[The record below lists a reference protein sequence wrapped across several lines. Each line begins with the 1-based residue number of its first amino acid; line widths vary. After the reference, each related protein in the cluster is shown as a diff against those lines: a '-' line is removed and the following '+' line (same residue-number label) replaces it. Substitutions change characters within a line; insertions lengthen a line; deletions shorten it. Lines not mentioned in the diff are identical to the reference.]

1 MPRARAQARAR
12 FPTGVQ
18 IKTSEILSGKGIDL
32 HYGSSQAVRGASIA
46 LRRGEVTAI
55 TGQSGSGKSSLL
67 YCLAGVLPVANGE
80 VRFEGR
86 LLGEL
91 DDEELSALRRDRFGF
106 VFQYG
111 ELLPELTVEENTA
124 LPLRLAGQ
132 RKAPALAAAGE
143 VLGRLGLADLRD
155 RRPSQVSGGRA
166 SALLSL
172 GLSCTG
178 PQWSSPTSRLARS
191 TVKTRPLCSRS
202 SSSWPV
208 RRARLSY
215 SSRTIRQSR
224 LKRTTATRCPTAFSP
239 RESRVRH
246 EGTPPGAEAAVR
258 KRTR

>member
-1 MPRARAQARAR
+1 MPRARAQARVR
-12 FPTGVQ
+12 FPLGVQ

-32 HYGSSQAVRGASIA
+32 RYGASQAVRGASIA

-86 LLGEL
+86 LLGDL

-143 VLGRLGLADLRD
+143 VLGRLGLADLRE
-155 RRPSQVSGGRA
+155 RRPSQVSGGQSQRVAVARA
-166 SALLSL
+166 LVHRPAVVFADEPTGSL
-172 GLSCTG
+172 DSENAATVLKEFLE
-178 PQWSSPTSRLARS
+178 LARS
-191 TVKTRPLCSRS
+191 QGTAVLLVTHDSAVAAQADSRYTMS
-202 SSSWPV
+202 DGV
-208 RRARLSY
+208 LTARE
-215 SSRTIRQSR
+215 Q
-224 LKRTTATRCPTAFSP
+224 
-239 RESRVRH
+239 
-246 EGTPPGAEAAVR
+246 GAS
-258 KRTR
+258 

>member
-1 MPRARAQARAR
+1 M
-12 FPTGVQ
+12 
-18 IKTSEILSGKGIDL
+18 LSGKGIDL

-155 RRPSQVSGGRA
+155 RRPSQVSGGQSQRVAVARA
-166 SALLSL
+166 LVHRPAVVFADEPTGSL
-172 GLSCTG
+172 DSENAATVLKEFLE
-178 PQWSSPTSRLARS
+178 LARS
-191 TVKTRPLCSRS
+191 QGTAVLLVTHDSAVAAQADNRYTMSDGVLT
-202 SSSWPV
+202 
-208 RRARLSY
+208 ARE
-215 SSRTIRQSR
+215 Q
-224 LKRTTATRCPTAFSP
+224 
-239 RESRVRH
+239 
-246 EGTPPGAEAAVR
+246 GAS
-258 KRTR
+258 